1 MQDRAQPSPEEQLQL
16 ADLPPADTKR
26 WVIRRKAQ
34 VVAAVHGGL
43 ITLEEAC
50 RRYTL
55 TVEEFLSW
63 QRAIESYGIPGLRT
77 TRIQLYRPQ
86 NGSSP
91 G

>member
-1 MQDRAQPSPEEQLQL
+1 MQDRTVQNPDDDIAL
-16 ADLPPADTKR
+16 AGLPPADIQR

-34 VVAAVHGGL
+34 VVAAVHCGL

-50 RRYTL
+50 LRYTL
-55 TVEEFLSW
+55 TVEGFLSW

-86 NGSSP
+86 NGSP
-91 G
+91 PD